1 MRTIG
6 GALISIR
13 KAASDLDRIAELLDA
28 AKATYEHA
36 IRSAG
41 QYAIEL
47 NPADADLFRQHLEV
61 IRQQVPNTAD
71 PEEWKTLEAS
81 FRGELRDFRD
91 RSTEQLTQM
100 RGDVKA
106 AVDTMQIFA
115 EAVNQTGEDH
125 EVKMHSAIH
134 QLKALT
140 QSTSLGQMQEGVR
153 AAANTIQESVQLMRK
168 SHQLA
173 VAQMRDE
180 VRLLHKQIDVERRA
194 VYLDRATGVW
204 NRQKMDALIFRH
216 MEGDKSFIILF
227 ICICNLR
234 QMDQRYSQNVISG
247 ALKALLQRFT
257 AMLGENAVLGR
268 WSEDSFA
275 AILEGDA
282 NSAMGISREANARL
296 TGSYSVQEQGLSKS
310 VNLHIASG
318 IVERTQAVTAGM
330 LEQKAQQ
337 MLQRLS
343 GNGR

>member
-1 MRTIG
+1 MSNIG
-6 GALISIR
+6 GRLISIR
-13 KAASDLDRIAELLDA
+13 KATSDLDRIAELLEA

-61 IRQQVPNTAD
+61 IRQQVPNTND

-91 RSTEQLTQM
+91 RSAGQLAEM
-100 RGDVKA
+100 RGEVKA

-115 EAVNQTGEDH
+115 EAVHQSGEDH
-125 EVKMHSAIH
+125 EVKMHGAIN
-134 QLKALT
+134 QLKALA
-140 QSTSLGQMQEGVR
+140 QVTSLEQLQAGVV
-153 AAANTIQESVQLMRK
+153 AATSAIAESVQLMRK

-216 MEGDKSFIILF
+216 LEGEKTFIILLV
-227 ICICNLR
+227 CICNLK
-234 QMDQRYSQNVISG
+234 QMDQRYSQNVVSG
-247 ALKALLQRFT
+247 ALKALLQRF
-257 AMLGENAVLGR
+257 AGMLGENVVLGR
-268 WSEDSFA
+268 WSEDHFA

-282 NSAMGISREANARL
+282 NSAMSISRETGSRL

-310 VNLHIASG
+310 VNLQVSSG
-318 IVERTQAVTAGM
+318 IIERTQNTTAGM
-330 LEQKAQQ
+330 LEQKIQQ
-337 MLQRLS
+337 MAQRLS
-343 GNGR
+343 S